1 MRAEA
6 FVPGHIT
13 GFFEA
18 FLTGDALT
26 SGSRGAGVVL
36 SKGVL
41 TRVEVRRA
49 SEPSMVVEL
58 NGESCECGVSERVAR
73 ALLRR
78 CGSGYALKI
87 SHSTRLPVMQGF
99 GTSAAGALGT
109 AIALNEAL
117 GLGMSAVELGRIA
130 HCAEVE
136 CRTGLGDVIAQLT
149 GGLVVRT
156 RAGAPGIGEVRK
168 FYSSSELVVFLVG
181 KGVSTR
187 EVLSSPEKLERINRT
202 AQSCLEELLKAPNP
216 ERFLSLSKKFAL
228 ETGLARGKVREAIQE
243 LEDCGIEASMAMLGD
258 AVFVLSEKPDE
269 VVNLLDYPCI
279 TARIENCGARLL

>member
-1 MRAEA
+1 MRAGA

-13 GFFEA
+13 GFFEV

-36 SKGVL
+36 SEGVV

-49 SEPSMVVEL
+49 SEPSIEVEL
-58 NGESCECGVSERVAR
+58 NGEACECEVSERVAT
-73 ALLRR
+73 ALLRS

-87 SHSTRLPVMQGF
+87 SHTTPLPVMQGF

-117 GLGMSAVELGRIA
+117 GLRMSALELARIA

-136 CRTGLGDVIAQLT
+136 CRTGLGDVVAQLS

-156 RAGAPGIGEVRK
+156 RAGAPGVGEVRK
-168 FYSSSELVVFLVG
+168 FYSSAGLVVFLVG
-181 KGVSTR
+181 RGLKTR
-187 EVLSSPEKLERINRT
+187 EVLSSPGVLERINRI
-202 AQSCLEELLKAPNP
+202 ARGCLEELLRAPCA
-216 ERFLSLSKKFAL
+216 ERFMSLSKKFAL
-228 ETGLARGKVREAIQE
+228 KSGLARGKVREAIYE
-243 LEDCGIEASMAMLGD
+243 LEEHGIEASMAMLGE
-258 AVFVLSEKPDE
+258 AVFALSEKPDE
-269 VVNLLDYPCI
+269 LVNLLDFPSI
-279 TARIENCGARLL
+279 IARVDNCGARLL